1 MSNPAV
7 CKVCG
12 KALDEHALVFRFG
25 VAHAAVYRDN
35 RLVSCSEL
43 HAQADYMSGQIAT
56 MQTTI
61 GSLRWHAGRL
71 RTKGRVWT
79 ADDLVAHA
87 DKLRRRVTNLSR
99 QFWHYYPWGRL

>member
-43 HAQADYMSGQIAT
+43 HAEADYMRGRLT
-56 MQTTI
+56 TLETTI

-71 RTKGRVWT
+71 RTMGRVWT
-79 ADDLVAHA
+79 PDDLVAHA